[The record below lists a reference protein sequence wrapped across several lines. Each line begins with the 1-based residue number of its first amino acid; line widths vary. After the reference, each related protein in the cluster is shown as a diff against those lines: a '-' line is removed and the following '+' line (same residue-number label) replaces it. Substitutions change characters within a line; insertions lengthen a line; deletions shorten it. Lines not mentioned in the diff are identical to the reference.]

1 MDSYIL
7 SDMIGGVL
15 VLTLNRPDK
24 LNALTPEMS
33 YRFRDALRSA
43 ARDPEVRAVLI
54 RGAGKAFCSGGDV
67 THFASIDPHDPVAQ
81 RCSGLPA
88 WNEQELA
95 AERLRERAENALLLH
110 AMPKPTVAMVRGPA
124 MGAGLSLA
132 AACDFRIASD
142 TAVFATAFAK
152 VGVSGDYGASYFLGK
167 LVGPAKAREMFF
179 LGDKVKSV
187 EALRLGLVTRIV
199 TDTELDDAALAFA
212 TRLAGGP
219 PVAWR
224 YIKQNLIAAE
234 TGSLSDVLDL
244 ESRNMIRTLATADSK
259 AAITGFLEKKAV
271 SFAGV

>member
-1 MDSYIL
+1 
-7 SDMIGGVL
+7 
-15 VLTLNRPDK
+15 
-24 LNALTPEMS
+24 
-33 YRFRDALRSA
+33 
-43 ARDPEVRAVLI
+43 
-54 RGAGKAFCSGGDV
+54 
-67 THFASIDPHDPVAQ
+67 
-81 RCSGLPA
+81 
-88 WNEQELA
+88 
-95 AERLRERAENALLLH
+95 
-110 AMPKPTVAMVRGPA
+110 
-124 MGAGLSLA
+124 
-132 AACDFRIASD
+132 
-142 TAVFATAFAK
+142 
-152 VGVSGDYGASYFLGK
+152 
-167 LVGPAKAREMFF
+167 MFF
-179 LGDKVKSV
+179 LGHKVKSD